1 MLDTARYILA
11 FILLAAV
18 PAAFCT
24 WLLIHPFVRF
34 WRRLGPARTF
44 AVVGPI
50 VVLAAAGVSLFTGQ
64 MLTIDFGAE
73 PLLWPVALIL
83 YGIAIGLEVGCRKH
97 LKLRILVG
105 IPELEPGGH
114 GGALISEGIYGR
126 IRHPRYVSFFL
137 GITAAALFVNY
148 LATYLLLLAFV
159 GIVALIVHFEER
171 ELLDRFGDAY
181 ALYQQK
187 VPRFWPRFR

>member
-1 MLDTARYILA
+1 MLDTARYALA
-11 FILLAAV
+11 FLLLATV

-44 AVVGPI
+44 AMVGPI
-50 VVLAAAGVSLFTGQ
+50 VVLVAAGVSLFTGR
-64 MLTIDFGAE
+64 MLTIDFGAK
-73 PLLWPVALIL
+73 PLLWPIALIL
-83 YGIAIGLEVGCRKH
+83 YGIAIGLDVRCRKH
-97 LKLRILVG
+97 LKFRILVG

-137 GITAAALFVNY
+137 GTTAAALFVNY
-148 LATYLLLLAFV
+148 LATYLLLPAFV

-171 ELLDRFGDAY
+171 ELLDRFGEEY
-181 ALYQQK
+181 ARYRGQ
-187 VPRFWPRFR
+187 VPRFVPRFR